1 MPPAIEVVQL
11 RKCFRPDRLAL
22 DNVDLHVQ
30 LGEMVALIGASGSG
44 KSTLIRHIAGLLPA
58 DKGCGEVTV
67 QGRLIQRCGRISGD
81 VRGARAKIGVIFQ
94 QFNLVGRLSLLTNVL
109 VGALGRVPRL
119 RGTLNL
125 FTVREKTQAMEALE
139 RVGMAEFAMQ
149 RASTLSGGQQQRG
162 AIART
167 LMQQA
172 EAILAD
178 EPIASLDPE
187 SSRRVMEILAQI
199 NREDGVTVL
208 VSLHQVDYAL
218 RYCPRAV
225 GMKDGRV
232 VFDGPS
238 RRVTPELLADI
249 YGADAAELGL
259 NRSEV
264 LEAYEEL
271 RRKPAQADL
280 AVA

>member
-1 MPPAIEVVQL
+1 MPSAIEVVQL
-11 RKCFRPDRLAL
+11 RKCFQPGKPAL
-22 DNVDLHVQ
+22 EGTDLRVDP
-30 LGEMVALIGASGSG
+30 GEMVALIGASGSG

-58 DKGCGEVTV
+58 DRGCGEVTV
-67 QGRLIQRCGRISGD
+67 QGRLIQRCGRIAGD
-81 VRGARAKIGVIFQ
+81 VRHARAKIGVIFQ
-94 QFNLVGRLSLLTNVL
+94 QYNLVGRLSLLTNVL
-109 VGALGRVPRL
+109 VGALGRVPRV
-119 RGTLNL
+119 RGTLSF
-125 FTVREKTQAMEALE
+125 FTVREKMQAMAALH

-172 EAILAD
+172 EVILAD

-199 NREDGVTVL
+199 NREDGVTIL

-218 RYCPRAV
+218 RYCPRVV

-232 VFDGPS
+232 VFDGS
-238 RRVTPELLADI
+238 SDRVTPELLADV

-264 LEAYEEL
+264 LAAYEEL
-271 RRKPAQADL
+271 RRKPAQANL
-280 AVA
+280 AIA

>member
-1 MPPAIEVVQL
+1 M
-11 RKCFRPDRLAL
+11 
-22 DNVDLHVQ
+22 
-30 LGEMVALIGASGSG
+30 
-44 KSTLIRHIAGLLPA
+44 
-58 DKGCGEVTV
+58 
-67 QGRLIQRCGRISGD
+67 
-81 VRGARAKIGVIFQ
+81 
-94 QFNLVGRLSLLTNVL
+94 
-109 VGALGRVPRL
+109 
-119 RGTLNL
+119 RGTFNL
-125 FTVREKTQAMEALE
+125 FTVREKMQAMEALE
-139 RVGMAEFAMQ
+139 RVGMTEYAMQ

-172 EAILAD
+172 EVILAD

-187 SSRRVMEILAQI
+187 SCRRVMEILAQI

-225 GMKDGRV
+225 GMKDGRI

-238 RRVTPELLADI
+238 HRVTPELLADI

-264 LEAYEEL
+264 LEAYEAL

>member
-1 MPPAIEVVQL
+1 
-11 RKCFRPDRLAL
+11 
-22 DNVDLHVQ
+22 
-30 LGEMVALIGASGSG
+30 
-44 KSTLIRHIAGLLPA
+44 
-58 DKGCGEVTV
+58 
-67 QGRLIQRCGRISGD
+67 
-81 VRGARAKIGVIFQ
+81 
-94 QFNLVGRLSLLTNVL
+94 
-109 VGALGRVPRL
+109 
-119 RGTLNL
+119 
-125 FTVREKTQAMEALE
+125 
-139 RVGMAEFAMQ
+139 MQ
-149 RASTLSGGQQQRG
+149 RA
-162 AIART
+162 
-167 LMQQA
+167 
-172 EAILAD
+172 EVILAD

-187 SSRRVMEILAQI
+187 SSRRVMEMLAQI

-238 RRVTPELLADI
+238 HRVTPELLADI

-271 RRKPAQADL
+271 RRKPAQTDL
-280 AVA
+280 AVV